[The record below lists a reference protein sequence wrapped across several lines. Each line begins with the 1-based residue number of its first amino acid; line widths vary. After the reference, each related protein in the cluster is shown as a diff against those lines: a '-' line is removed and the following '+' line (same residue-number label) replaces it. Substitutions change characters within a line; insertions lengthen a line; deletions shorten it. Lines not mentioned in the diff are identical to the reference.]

1 MLNNFDAVLNTAGE
15 KEPILLENLLFS
27 LNMSLP
33 LFIVMGLGCI
43 LTHKGFF
50 TENYIAHTT
59 NLVYYVLLPGKM
71 FLDIAT
77 SDLSTAFDIRYVAV
91 ATGGVVLQFALA
103 WAAGWLLC
111 PDRSKQSAF
120 SHAAYRGNFVYLG
133 TALLQNIYGVSH
145 VPSATL
151 ILALVIPL
159 YNIQGVVLMTVKER
173 QGRFRLSTV
182 LLNVLKN
189 PMILAVLAAIPFA
202 YFKIQLPFVVSESLG
217 YFQAATNTMAL
228 LVVGGSIRLSAL
240 KNDLPLLMRLRKP
253 VRNDDAQKPQR
264 TERQNEKNQ
273 IFHARSAHGGSAG
286 HPDHRRRHAGR
297 RQCLHH
303 HRQDGRR
310 RSPGLQRRSSDPL
323 DVSVHHDSHHLC
335 HAHSA
340 AHIGRTP

>member
-1 MLNNFDAVLNTAGE
+1 MLNNFDAVLCTAGE
-15 KEPILLENLLFS
+15 KESVLLENLLFS

-33 LFIVMGLGCI
+33 LFVVMGLGCV

-50 TENYIAHTT
+50 TEDYVAHTT
-59 NLVYYVLLPGKM
+59 NLVYYILLPGKM

-77 SDLSTAFDIRYVAV
+77 SDLGAAFDTRYVAV
-91 ATGGVVLQFALA
+91 AVGGVVLQFALA

-159 YNIQGVVLMTVKER
+159 YNIQGVILMTVKER
-173 QGRFRLSTV
+173 QGRFRLSAV

-189 PMILAVLAAIPFA
+189 PMILAVLAALPFA

-240 KNDLPLLMRLRKP
+240 KSDMPLLLRLSGVKLLMPAIWAAMGIAAGLPAEQLVTLIIVGAMPAAVNVYIITDKMGGDGALACSAVVVTHLVSLFTMTGIVFAMR
-253 VRNDDAQKPQR
+253 
-264 TERQNEKNQ
+264 T
-273 IFHARSAHGGSAG
+273 AG
-286 HPDHRRRHAGR
+286 
-297 RQCLHH
+297 L
-303 HRQDGRR
+303 
-310 RSPGLQRRSSDPL
+310 
-323 DVSVHHDSHHLC
+323 
-335 HAHSA
+335 
-340 AHIGRTP
+340 I

>member
-1 MLNNFDAVLNTAGE
+1 MLNNFDAVLCTAGE
-15 KEPILLENLLFS
+15 KESVLLENLLFS

-33 LFIVMGLGCI
+33 LFVVMGLGCV

-50 TENYIAHTT
+50 TEDYVAHTT
-59 NLVYYVLLPGKM
+59 NLVYYILLPGKM

-77 SDLSTAFDIRYVAV
+77 SDLGAAFDTRYVAV
-91 ATGGVVLQFALA
+91 AVGGVVLQFALA

-159 YNIQGVVLMTVKER
+159 YNIQGVILMTVKER
-173 QGRFRLSTV
+173 QGRFRLSAV

-189 PMILAVLAAIPFA
+189 P
-202 YFKIQLPFVVSESLG
+202 FVVSESLA

-240 KNDLPLLMRLRKP
+240 KSDMPLLLRLSGVKLLLMPAIWAAMGIAAGLPAEQLVTLIIVGAMPAAVNVYIITDKMGGDGALACSAVVVTHLVSLFTMTGIVFAMR
-253 VRNDDAQKPQR
+253 
-264 TERQNEKNQ
+264 T
-273 IFHARSAHGGSAG
+273 AG
-286 HPDHRRRHAGR
+286 
-297 RQCLHH
+297 L
-303 HRQDGRR
+303 
-310 RSPGLQRRSSDPL
+310 
-323 DVSVHHDSHHLC
+323 
-335 HAHSA
+335 
-340 AHIGRTP
+340 I

>member
-1 MLNNFDAVLNTAGE
+1 MLNNFDAVLCTAGE
-15 KEPILLENLLFS
+15 KESVLLENLLFS

-33 LFIVMGLGCI
+33 LFVVMGLGCV

-50 TENYIAHTT
+50 TEDYVAHTT
-59 NLVYYVLLPGKM
+59 NLVYYILLPGKM

-77 SDLSTAFDIRYVAV
+77 SDFGAAFDTRYVAV
-91 ATGGVVLQFALA
+91 AVGGVVLQFALA

-240 KNDLPLLMRLRKP
+240 KSDMPLLLRLSGVKLLLMPAIWAAMGIAAGLPAEQLVTLIIVGAMPAAVNVYIITDKMGGDGALACSAVVVTHLVSLFTMTGIVFAMR
-253 VRNDDAQKPQR
+253 
-264 TERQNEKNQ
+264 T
-273 IFHARSAHGGSAG
+273 AG
-286 HPDHRRRHAGR
+286 
-297 RQCLHH
+297 L
-303 HRQDGRR
+303 
-310 RSPGLQRRSSDPL
+310 
-323 DVSVHHDSHHLC
+323 
-335 HAHSA
+335 
-340 AHIGRTP
+340 I

>member
-1 MLNNFDAVLNTAGE
+1 M
-15 KEPILLENLLFS
+15 LENLLFS

-33 LFIVMGLGCI
+33 LFVVMGLGCV

-50 TENYIAHTT
+50 TEDYVAHTT
-59 NLVYYVLLPGKM
+59 NLVYYILLPGKM

-77 SDLSTAFDIRYVAV
+77 SDLGAAFDTRYVAV
-91 ATGGVVLQFALA
+91 AVGGVVLQFALA

-159 YNIQGVVLMTVKER
+159 YNIQGVILMTVKER
-173 QGRFRLSTV
+173 QGRFRLSAV

-189 PMILAVLAAIPFA
+189 PMILAVLAALPFA

-240 KNDLPLLMRLRKP
+240 KSDMPLLLRLSGVKLLLPAIWAAMGIAAGLPAEQLVTLIIVGAMPAAVNVYIITDKMGGDGALACSAVVVTHLVSLFTMTGIVFAMR
-253 VRNDDAQKPQR
+253 
-264 TERQNEKNQ
+264 T
-273 IFHARSAHGGSAG
+273 AG
-286 HPDHRRRHAGR
+286 
-297 RQCLHH
+297 L
-303 HRQDGRR
+303 
-310 RSPGLQRRSSDPL
+310 
-323 DVSVHHDSHHLC
+323 
-335 HAHSA
+335 
-340 AHIGRTP
+340 I

>member
-133 TALLQNIYGVSH
+133 TALLRNIYGVSH

-240 KNDLPLLMRLRKP
+240 KNDLPLLMRLCGVKLLLMP
-253 VRNDDAQKPQR
+253 AIWAAMGIAAGLPAEQLVTLIIVGAMPAAVNVYIITDKMGGDGALACSAVVVTHLMSLFTMTVIIFAMR
-264 TERQNEKNQ
+264 T
-273 IFHARSAHGGSAG
+273 AR
-286 HPDHRRRHAGR
+286 
-297 RQCLHH
+297 L
-303 HRQDGRR
+303 
-310 RSPGLQRRSSDPL
+310 
-323 DVSVHHDSHHLC
+323 
-335 HAHSA
+335 
-340 AHIGRTP
+340 I

>member
-1 MLNNFDAVLNTAGE
+1 MY
-15 KEPILLENLLFS
+15 
-27 LNMSLP
+27 
-33 LFIVMGLGCI
+33 
-43 LTHKGFF
+43 
-50 TENYIAHTT
+50 YI
-59 NLVYYVLLPGKM
+59 LLPGKM

-77 SDLSTAFDIRYVAV
+77 SDLGAAFDTRYVAV
-91 ATGGVVLQFALA
+91 AVGGVVLQFALA

-159 YNIQGVVLMTVKER
+159 YNIQGVILMTVKER
-173 QGRFRLSTV
+173 QGRFRLSAV

-189 PMILAVLAAIPFA
+189 PMILAVLAALPFA

-240 KNDLPLLMRLRKP
+240 KSDMPLLLRLSGVKLLLMPAIWAAMGIAAGLPAEQLVTLIIVGAMPAAVNVYIITDKMGGDGALACSAVVVTHLVSLFTMTGIVFAMR
-253 VRNDDAQKPQR
+253 
-264 TERQNEKNQ
+264 T
-273 IFHARSAHGGSAG
+273 AG
-286 HPDHRRRHAGR
+286 
-297 RQCLHH
+297 L
-303 HRQDGRR
+303 
-310 RSPGLQRRSSDPL
+310 
-323 DVSVHHDSHHLC
+323 
-335 HAHSA
+335 
-340 AHIGRTP
+340 I

>member
-1 MLNNFDAVLNTAGE
+1 MLCTAGE
-15 KEPILLENLLFS
+15 KESVLLENLLFS

-33 LFIVMGLGCI
+33 LFVVMGLGCV

-50 TENYIAHTT
+50 TEDYVAHTT
-59 NLVYYVLLPGKM
+59 NLVYYILLPGKM

-77 SDLSTAFDIRYVAV
+77 SDLGAAFDTRYVAV
-91 ATGGVVLQFALA
+91 AVGGVVLQFALA

-159 YNIQGVVLMTVKER
+159 YNIQGVILMTVKER
-173 QGRFRLSTV
+173 QGRFRLSAV

-189 PMILAVLAAIPFA
+189 PMILAVLAALPFA

-240 KNDLPLLMRLRKP
+240 KSDMPLLLRLSGVKLLLPAIWAAMGIAAGLPAEQLVTLIIVGAMPAAVNVYIITDKMGGDGALACSAVVVTHLVSLFTMTGIVFAMR
-253 VRNDDAQKPQR
+253 
-264 TERQNEKNQ
+264 T
-273 IFHARSAHGGSAG
+273 AG
-286 HPDHRRRHAGR
+286 
-297 RQCLHH
+297 L
-303 HRQDGRR
+303 
-310 RSPGLQRRSSDPL
+310 
-323 DVSVHHDSHHLC
+323 
-335 HAHSA
+335 
-340 AHIGRTP
+340 I

>member
-1 MLNNFDAVLNTAGE
+1 MLNTAGE

-120 SHAAYRGNFVYLG
+120 SQDRK
-133 TALLQNIYGVSH
+133 S
-145 VPSATL
+145 
-151 ILALVIPL
+151 
-159 YNIQGVVLMTVKER
+159 VV
-173 QGRFRLSTV
+173 
-182 LLNVLKN
+182 
-189 PMILAVLAAIPFA
+189 
-202 YFKIQLPFVVSESLG
+202 
-217 YFQAATNTMAL
+217 
-228 LVVGGSIRLSAL
+228 
-240 KNDLPLLMRLRKP
+240 
-253 VRNDDAQKPQR
+253 
-264 TERQNEKNQ
+264 
-273 IFHARSAHGGSAG
+273 
-286 HPDHRRRHAGR
+286 
-297 RQCLHH
+297 
-303 HRQDGRR
+303 
-310 RSPGLQRRSSDPL
+310 
-323 DVSVHHDSHHLC
+323 
-335 HAHSA
+335 
-340 AHIGRTP
+340 

>member
-240 KNDLPLLMRLRKP
+240 KNDLPLLMRLCGVKLLLMP
-253 VRNDDAQKPQR
+253 TIWAAMGIAAGLPAEQLVTLIIVGAMPAAVNVYIITDKMGGDGALACSAVVVTHLVSLFTMTAIIFAMR
-264 TERQNEKNQ
+264 T
-273 IFHARSAHGGSAG
+273 AR
-286 HPDHRRRHAGR
+286 
-297 RQCLHH
+297 L
-303 HRQDGRR
+303 
-310 RSPGLQRRSSDPL
+310 
-323 DVSVHHDSHHLC
+323 
-335 HAHSA
+335 
-340 AHIGRTP
+340 I

>member
-133 TALLQNIYGVSH
+133 TALLRNIYGVSH

-228 LVVGGSIRLSAL
+228 LVVG
-240 KNDLPLLMRLRKP
+240 
-253 VRNDDAQKPQR
+253 
-264 TERQNEKNQ
+264 
-273 IFHARSAHGGSAG
+273 
-286 HPDHRRRHAGR
+286 
-297 RQCLHH
+297 
-303 HRQDGRR
+303 
-310 RSPGLQRRSSDPL
+310 
-323 DVSVHHDSHHLC
+323 
-335 HAHSA
+335 
-340 AHIGRTP
+340 

>member
-133 TALLQNIYGVSH
+133 TALLRNIYGVSH

-240 KNDLPLLMRLRKP
+240 KNDLPLLMRLCGVKLLLMP
-253 VRNDDAQKPQR
+253 A
-264 TERQNEKNQ
+264 
-273 IFHARSAHGGSAG
+273 IWARRRPSGGAAG

>member
-1 MLNNFDAVLNTAGE
+1 MLNNFDVVLNTAGE

-71 FLDIAT
+71 
-77 SDLSTAFDIRYVAV
+77 

-133 TALLQNIYGVSH
+133 TALLRNIYGVSH

-240 KNDLPLLMRLRKP
+240 KNDLPLLMRLCGVKLLLMP
-253 VRNDDAQKPQR
+253 AIWAAMGIAAGLPAEQLVTLIIVGAMPAAVNVYIITDKMGGDGALACSAVVVTHLMSLFTMTAIIFAMR
-264 TERQNEKNQ
+264 T
-273 IFHARSAHGGSAG
+273 AR
-286 HPDHRRRHAGR
+286 
-297 RQCLHH
+297 L
-303 HRQDGRR
+303 
-310 RSPGLQRRSSDPL
+310 
-323 DVSVHHDSHHLC
+323 
-335 HAHSA
+335 
-340 AHIGRTP
+340 I

>member
-71 FLDIAT
+71 FLD
-77 SDLSTAFDIRYVAV
+77 
-91 ATGGVVLQFALA
+91 
-103 WAAGWLLC
+103 
-111 PDRSKQSAF
+111 
-120 SHAAYRGNFVYLG
+120 
-133 TALLQNIYGVSH
+133 
-145 VPSATL
+145 
-151 ILALVIPL
+151 IPL

-228 LVVGGSIRLSAL
+228 LVVGGIIRLSAL
-240 KNDLPLLMRLRKP
+240 KNDLPLLMRLCGVKLLLMP
-253 VRNDDAQKPQR
+253 AIWAAMGIAAGLPAEQLVTLIIVGAMPAAVNVYIITDKMGGDGALACSAVVVTHLMSLFTMTAIIFAMR
-264 TERQNEKNQ
+264 T
-273 IFHARSAHGGSAG
+273 AR
-286 HPDHRRRHAGR
+286 
-297 RQCLHH
+297 L
-303 HRQDGRR
+303 
-310 RSPGLQRRSSDPL
+310 
-323 DVSVHHDSHHLC
+323 
-335 HAHSA
+335 
-340 AHIGRTP
+340 I

>member
-1 MLNNFDAVLNTAGE
+1 MLNTAGE

-133 TALLQNIYGVSH
+133 TALLRNIYGVSH

-217 YFQAATNTMAL
+217 YFQAATNTIWAAMGIAAGLPAEQLVTLIIVGAMPAAVNVYIITDKMGGDGAL
-228 LVVGGSIRLSAL
+228 ACSAVVVTHLMSLFTMTAIIFAMRTARL
-240 KNDLPLLMRLRKP
+240 
-253 VRNDDAQKPQR
+253 
-264 TERQNEKNQ
+264 
-273 IFHARSAHGGSAG
+273 I
-286 HPDHRRRHAGR
+286 
-297 RQCLHH
+297 
-303 HRQDGRR
+303 
-310 RSPGLQRRSSDPL
+310 
-323 DVSVHHDSHHLC
+323 
-335 HAHSA
+335 
-340 AHIGRTP
+340 